1 MTPTLNHNYSKG
13 SQDTATFS
21 KHCIHCGAQH
31 NFTISMS
38 DYDKLFYKFHFMQD
52 VFPELEIS
60 QRETMISGT
69 CPSCWEEIFA
79 DIED

>member
-1 MTPTLNHNYSKG
+1 MTPIINHDYSNG

-21 KHCIHCGAQH
+21 KNCIHCGAQH
-31 NFTISMS
+31 NFKISMS
-38 DYDKLFYKFHFMQD
+38 SYDKLFYKHQFMQD
-52 VFPELEIS
+52 VFPHLDHI

-69 CPSCWEEIFA
+69 CPACWEEIFA